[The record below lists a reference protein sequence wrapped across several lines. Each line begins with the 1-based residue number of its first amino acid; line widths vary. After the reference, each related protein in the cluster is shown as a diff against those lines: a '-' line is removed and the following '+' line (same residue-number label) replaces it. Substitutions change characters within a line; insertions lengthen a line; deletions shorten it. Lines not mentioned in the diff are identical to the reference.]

1 MPNLS
6 RLALIVSEI
15 SAFIRTDGRRT
26 DFRVALLF
34 VLWFWIL
41 MSYYAIKLK
50 ALVLQHF
57 ERPASLGGKKCQL
70 LNASC

>member
-1 MPNLS
+1 
-6 RLALIVSEI
+6 
-15 SAFIRTDGRRT
+15 
-26 DFRVALLF
+26 
-34 VLWFWIL
+34 